1 MQKNMKKYW
10 PIFTIPVMAAFAIGF
25 VIPFILGIYLSF
37 TKFTT
42 VKDAHFVGLANYRK
56 LFADATY
63 LHSFFLTLAFAIA
76 TIIIINIIAF
86 FLAMALTQKLKGTNL
101 FRTVF
106 FMPNLIGGI
115 VLGYIW
121 QLIFSGILVHFNT
134 ALNLNAR
141 LGFWGLVILVCW
153 QQIGYM
159 MIIYISGLQ
168 AIPTDVMEA
177 AEIDG
182 ANGVQKLFRVTL
194 PMMMPSI
201 TICTFLTLTNGF
213 KLFDQNLALTGGA
226 PMKQTE
232 LMALNI
238 YQTFYGRVGFEG
250 VGQAKAVIF
259 FLIVIVMAGLQQY
272 FTKCSSFLLST

>member
-86 FLAMALTQKLKGTNL
+86 FLAMALTQKLKGTNI

-272 FTKCSSFLLST
+272 FTKSKEVQQ